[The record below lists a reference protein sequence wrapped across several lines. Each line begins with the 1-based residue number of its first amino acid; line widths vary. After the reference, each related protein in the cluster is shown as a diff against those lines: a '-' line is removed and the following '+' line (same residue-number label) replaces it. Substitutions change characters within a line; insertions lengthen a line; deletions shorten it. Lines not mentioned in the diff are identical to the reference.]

1 MNKRE
6 NERLTKRNYNLEIRT
21 ADTQEEQGIIEGV
34 PIVFNKETL
43 IRDLGGD
50 FYETIEPT
58 ALDNTDLKDVLLFVN
73 HDTQKIA
80 LARSKNGKGT
90 MSFEIKKDGLHF
102 RAKLDIENNSEARS
116 LYSAIKRGDMDGM
129 SFMFR
134 VKKDEWRDI
143 DSKQPK
149 RLIKDI
155 SIIHEISVVNF
166 PAYQDTSV
174 QARSVE
180 TENILEETRASLKEA
195 RLRDKKL
202 VELEKL
208 KYKLLLGVKN
218 ERIFRETFERKKS

>member
-1 MNKRE
+1 MKTTDL
-6 NERLTKRNYNLEIRT
+6 LTKRNYNLELRT
-21 ADTQEEQGIIEGV
+21 VDTENEQGIIEGV

-43 IRDLGGD
+43 IRDISGE

-58 ALDNTDLKDVLLFVN
+58 ALDNANLKDVLLFIN

-102 RAKLDIENNSEARS
+102 RAKLDIENNTEARS

-143 DSKQPK
+143 ESKTPK
-149 RLIKDI
+149 RFIKDI

-166 PAYQDTSV
+166 PAYKDTTV
-174 QARSVE
+174 QARTSEE
-180 TENILEETRASLKEA
+180 TENILEEARASFKEMK
-195 RLRDKKL
+195 RKDKNL

-208 KYKLLLGVKN
+208 KYYFLLG
-218 ERIFRETFERKKS
+218 EKK

>member
-1 MNKRE
+1 MNRRE

-21 ADTQEEQGIIEGV
+21 ADSEEEQGIIEGV

-43 IRDLGGD
+43 IRDIGGD
-50 FYETIEPT
+50 FYETIEAT

-73 HDTQKIA
+73 HDQKIA

-102 RAKLDIENNSEARS
+102 KAKLDIENNTEARS

-134 VKKDEWRDI
+134 VKEDEWRDI

-155 SIIHEISVVNF
+155 SIVHEISVVNF

-180 TENILEETRASLKEA
+180 TENILEETRASFKEA
-195 RLRDKKL
+195 KQKDKKL

-208 KYKLLLGVKN
+208 KYKYLLGVK
-218 ERIFRETFERKKS
+218 K

>member
-1 MNKRE
+1 MNKDK
-6 NERLTKRNYNLEIRT
+6 LTKRNYEIELRT
-21 ADTQEEQGIIEGV
+21 ADTENEQGIIEGV

-43 IRDLGGD
+43 IRDISGD

-58 ALDNTDLKDVLLFVN
+58 ALNNTDLKDVLLFIN

-102 RAKLDIENNSEARS
+102 RAKLDIENNTEARS

-143 DSKQPK
+143 DSKNPK
-149 RLIKDI
+149 RFIKDI
-155 SIIHEISVVNF
+155 SIVHEISVVNF
-166 PAYQDTSV
+166 PAYQDTTV
-174 QARSVE
+174 QARGSE
-180 TENILEETRASLKEA
+180 EAENILEEARVSFKEMK
-195 RLRDKKL
+195 RKDKSL

-208 KYKLLLGVKN
+208 KYYFLLG
-218 ERIFRETFERKKS
+218 EKK